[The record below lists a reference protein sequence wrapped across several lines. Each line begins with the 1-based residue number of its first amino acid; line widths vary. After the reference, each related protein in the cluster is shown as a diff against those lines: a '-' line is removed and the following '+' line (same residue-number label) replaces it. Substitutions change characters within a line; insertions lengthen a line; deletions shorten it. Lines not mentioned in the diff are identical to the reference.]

1 MYMWPHLL
9 YLVRM
14 RDESVC
20 VCVGGGGGGVG
31 HERIWCSNWYCLLF
45 ANNYLL
51 SRSRRFFLLDPMALS
66 VHHHLGQLETAYAG
80 ACGLGKGLLL
90 WQRHFE
96 VLATVNFL

>member
-20 VCVGGGGGGVG
+20 VCVCGGGGLDRSVFGAQTGT
-31 HERIWCSNWYCLLF
+31 
-45 ANNYLL
+45 YLL